1 MKDSTFKERFDR
13 WKNGESYWDIVDKP
27 LAGYKTG
34 KDSVQGFVSTFRPML
49 YNTLQKRGY
58 NTNSMDNM
66 LTQLAW
72 ESNYGK
78 SNNAKNNYNYGGIKS
93 GNNYAKYN
101 SPEDFVEHY
110 VDLIHDRYPNA
121 FNSTDL
127 NSYAKALKDNGYYED
142 SLTHYSS
149 NLNNM
154 KSLRRAIDNE
164 RINNLSKYNNTLSF
178 DQIMSEP
185 QDAIPQY
192 KTNIIQDIPQYKTKE
207 QPKQIIYPNY
217 IQQPNQLP
225 NIMDVYL
232 NMINGRTPLTIPGQ

>member
-13 WKNGESYWDIVDKP
+13 WKNGESYWDVIDKP
-27 LAGYKTG
+27 LVGYKTG
-34 KDSVQGFVSTFRPML
+34 KDSVSQFVSTFRPML
-49 YNTLQKRGY
+49 YNTLQKKGY
-58 NTNSMDNM
+58 HTNSMDNM

-78 SNNAKNNYNYGGIKS
+78 SNNAKVNNNYGGIKNGS
-93 GNNYAKYN
+93 SYANYQN
-101 SPEDFVEHY
+101 PQDFIDHY

-127 NSYAKALKDNGYYED
+127 NSYAKSLKDNGYYED
-142 SLTHYSS
+142 SLSHYSS

-154 KSLRRAIDNE
+154 KSLRKAIDNE
-164 RINNLSKYNNTLSF
+164 RINNLSKYNNTLSY

-185 QDAIPQY
+185 QDAIQTY
-192 KTNIIQDIPQYKTKE
+192 KPNIVQTIPQFKQKE
-207 QPKQIIYPNY
+207 QSKQIIYPNY

-225 NIMDVYL
+225 NIMDIYL
-232 NMINGRTPLTIPGQ
+232 NAVNGRNPLTIPGQ